1 MFCLFFF
8 LIFALGPPFKRSAR
22 ESPSNVSPLSVL
34 APLSG
39 LAMGMSGSPTPMSAS
54 PFLPNLSSISSLPI
68 SSLRPNIPSELYVSA
83 LTNSSGLAPLLP
95 GIKGTPS
102 PSSAISPTV
111 KPSLLPSAPQSL
123 TAPNLLAGRGA
134 RSHGSRGGLHG
145 HSGGRIKQ
153 LPTWMDA
160 PDDLFFHSTQ
170 VTKWVRRSPIVS
182 RIDEIPPGFS
192 HLAPVTWRFMLSF
205 VCIISLN

>member
-1 MFCLFFF
+1 
-8 LIFALGPPFKRSAR
+8 
-22 ESPSNVSPLSVL
+22 
-34 APLSG
+34 
-39 LAMGMSGSPTPMSAS
+39 MGMSGSPTPINAS

-95 GIKGTPS
+95 GTKGTPS

-182 RIDEIPPGFS
+182 RIAEITPPSSS
-192 HLAPVTWRFMLSF
+192 HLASVTWRLGCLSL
-205 VCIISLN
+205 VCIVWLKFTFSSCQLQETSTPVGHTRTPAGCTQTVATIDPS

>member
-1 MFCLFFF
+1 
-8 LIFALGPPFKRSAR
+8 
-22 ESPSNVSPLSVL
+22 
-34 APLSG
+34 
-39 LAMGMSGSPTPMSAS
+39 MGMSGSPTPINAS

-95 GIKGTPS
+95 GTKGTPS

-182 RIDEIPPGFS
+182 WIAEIT
-192 HLAPVTWRFMLSF
+192 LRALVT
-205 VCIISLN
+205 

>member
-1 MFCLFFF
+1 
-8 LIFALGPPFKRSAR
+8 
-22 ESPSNVSPLSVL
+22 
-34 APLSG
+34 
-39 LAMGMSGSPTPMSAS
+39 MGISGSPTPVAAS
-54 PFLPNLSSISSLPI
+54 PFLPNLSSIASLPI

-83 LTNSSGLAPLLP
+83 LANSSGLVPLLP
-95 GIKGTPS
+95 GSKGSPS

-111 KPSLLPSAPQSL
+111 KPSLLPSVPQSL

-170 VTKWVRRSPIVS
+170 ITKWVRHCPIVS
-182 RIDEIPPGFS
+182 RIDDALPPS
-192 HLAPVTWRFMLSF
+192 KYSCRPAPVAQRFYRL
-205 VCIISLN
+205 LTTGY

>member
-1 MFCLFFF
+1 MEGKFSHFIRINSLRGKILFSMFCLFFF

-170 VTKWVRRSPIVS
+170 VTK
-182 RIDEIPPGFS
+182 
-192 HLAPVTWRFMLSF
+192 
-205 VCIISLN
+205 